1 MYPKFIKRVLDVVFS
16 VIGLI
21 GFLPV
26 YLALTIIG
34 YVLMDGKPFFTQER
48 VSRLDRNDN
57 PKTFNILKFRSIK
70 NVDGTPKV
78 TCYGR
83 FLRATSLD
91 ETPQLI
97 NVLLGSMSI
106 VGPRPVPQNELVDC
120 DKKLVHERLT
130 VRAGITGLAQVS
142 GRNNL
147 DRIQKYEYDCIYAQD
162 VCFRKDV
169 KIFFYT
175 ILKVLLREGIYQKQN
190 KNKDK
195 NSEREVN
202 SLLVAIKK

>member
-16 VIGLI
+16 IIGLI

-26 YLALTIIG
+26 YLALTLIG
-34 YVLMDGKPFFTQER
+34 CVLMGGKPFFTQKR
-48 VSRLDRNDN
+48 VSRLDKKGNL
-57 PKTFNILKFRSIK
+57 KTFNVLKFRSIK
-70 NVDGTPKV
+70 KVDGAPKL
-78 TCYGR
+78 TYYGR

-106 VGPRPVPQNELVDC
+106 VGPRPVPQNELDGY
-120 DKKLVHERLT
+120 DKKLVCQRLS

-147 DRIQKYEYDCIYAQD
+147 ERIQKYEYDCIYAQD
-162 VCFRKDV
+162 VRFKTDV

-190 KNKDK
+190 KT
-195 NSEREVN
+195 SESEVN
-202 SLLVAIKK
+202 SSFVVVNNKT